1 MPKIF
6 TGGSVGRLPLLIMIT
21 VLIQLNVP
29 GAPLVA
35 DETSQQV
42 SVAVFDLT
50 VTGNMEK
57 DNAVSLSNLL
67 QAAIKE
73 NAVFDVVERDRL
85 QDVQQEQMRQLSG
98 GIEEAVEIGKMHAAQ
113 QLLIGSVGK
122 LFDNIV
128 ITVRLVET
136 ETGRI
141 IAADTIYTDKQFIET
156 DIKKLAVRLA
166 TKSLDYTRPIS
177 LELINS
183 EIEQEN
189 FRKAKRYI
197 DIYIQRNGV
206 TPRVRELRDELLPRL
221 AEQYADD
228 ANRLRKDDNYEAALS
243 MVQEALALRIDEKY
257 VELQDKIIEQQE
269 EHQQR
274 IELNKKREAQKE
286 KERALRRQKI
296 IENGRLYP
304 LLTYYRNLSLYGL
317 HILSASSWVIDEYLN
332 VPSGMGEL
340 GIEIYATD
348 DPFTL
353 REGQGRGMV
362 NNMALLGGN
371 ITYIRGEPYS
381 RLVLSGYVSPYL
393 TAGIKLANLGIIF
406 GLDGGGSFEYNNA
419 LEAGYRWAVNGG
431 AHLSAEIKIKRSF
444 GLSVLLKGD
453 YQYYPDAPALSR
465 PLLRVGVGLVF

>member
-6 TGGSVGRLPLLIMIT
+6 TGGAIGRLPLLIMIT
-21 VLIQLNVP
+21 VLIQLSVP
-29 GAPLVA
+29 GVPLVA
-35 DETSQQV
+35 DEASQQV
-42 SVAVFDLT
+42 SVAVFDLA

-177 LELINS
+177 MELINV

-189 FRKAKRYI
+189 FQKGKAVHRYL
-197 DIYIQRNGV
+197 Y
-206 TPRVRELRDELLPRL
+206 P
-221 AEQYADD
+221 
-228 ANRLRKDDNYEAALS
+228 
-243 MVQEALALRIDEKY
+243 
-257 VELQDKIIEQQE
+257 
-269 EHQQR
+269 
-274 IELNKKREAQKE
+274 KKR
-286 KERALRRQKI
+286 
-296 IENGRLYP
+296 GD
-304 LLTYYRNLSLYGL
+304 S
-317 HILSASSWVIDEYLN
+317 
-332 VPSGMGEL
+332 
-340 GIEIYATD
+340 
-348 DPFTL
+348 
-353 REGQGRGMV
+353 RGCANCAMSCCPAWL
-362 NNMALLGGN
+362 NNMRIMPTGCVRM
-371 ITYIRGEPYS
+371 IVMKRP
-381 RLVLSGYVSPYL
+381 
-393 TAGIKLANLGIIF
+393 
-406 GLDGGGSFEYNNA
+406 
-419 LEAGYRWAVNGG
+419 YRWFKRPWLCGLMKNMLNCRTRL
-431 AHLSAEIKIKRSF
+431 LS
-444 GLSVLLKGD
+444 
-453 YQYYPDAPALSR
+453 SR
-465 PLLRVGVGLVF
+465 KNTSSG